1 MLTDAASIF
10 SLRMLYS
17 RVHAIVADGRPGC
30 SCIQCR
36 TFITDLGKMGF
47 VWQFITLAGFHCDSL
62 GIDLFAKDYSERG
75 MLAYVEGIQ
84 RMERKHKVRAWGA
97 AWCSVSSRVQQ
108 SCFSAIVLEDSWAC
122 IVLGIWGGSRTTAF
136 GRCGRCSLTPSHLE

>member
-1 MLTDAASIF
+1 
-10 SLRMLYS
+10 
-17 RVHAIVADGRPGC
+17 
-30 SCIQCR
+30 
-36 TFITDLGKMGF
+36 MGF

-97 AWCSVSSRVQQ
+97 AWYRFVIVRL
-108 SCFSAIVLEDSWAC
+108 AILLLCHW
-122 IVLGIWGGSRTTAF
+122 I
-136 GRCGRCSLTPSHLE
+136 GR